1 MTAMQ
6 VIFLLTAAVT
16 LGSAVATVSARKI
29 LHAALWLV
37 LTLLGVAVLFA
48 LLEAS
53 FFAVVQVLV
62 YIGAI
67 SILIIFAVMLSRST
81 LEDEGSQTHRKWWL
95 AAMGLI
101 ILLVGVVAVLSLWSK
116 WTLTAAALPA
126 GATDLAT
133 LGKQL
138 VDPNGY
144 LLPFELSSIL
154 LLAALVGAIYTAAER
169 KEGGE

>member
-1 MTAMQ
+1 LSGMQ
-6 VIFLLTAAVT
+6 VIFLIAAAVT
-16 LGSAVATVSARKI
+16 LGSAIAAVSARKM

-37 LTLLGVAVLFA
+37 LALLGVAVIFA

-67 SILIIFAVMLSRST
+67 SILVIFAVMLSRTSLT
-81 LEDEGSQTHRKWWL
+81 DEGSQTNRGWWV
-95 AAMGLI
+95 AALGLVI
-101 ILLVGVVAVLSLWSK
+101 VLIGVVAALSLWPK
-116 WTLTAAALPA
+116 WTAMPGALPA
-126 GATDLAT
+126 AATDMAT

-154 LLAALVGAIYTAAER
+154 LLAALVGAIYTAVDK
-169 KEGGE
+169 KEEKP

>member
-1 MTAMQ
+1 MKL
-6 VIFLLTAAVT
+6 IFLLTALVT
-16 LGSAVATVSARKI
+16 VGSAIATVSARKI

-67 SILIIFAVMLSRST
+67 SILIIFAVMLSRSS
-81 LEDEGSQTHRKWWL
+81 LVDEGSQTHRRWWAVAIVLL
-95 AAMGLI
+95 A
-101 ILLVGVVAVLSLWSK
+101 VVIAWVAALSLWPNWS
-116 WTLTAAALPA
+116 TVSAALPA
-126 GATDLAT
+126 GAGDLAT

-154 LLAALVGAIYTAAER
+154 LVAALVGAIYTAVEKKA
-169 KEGGE
+169 GQA